1 MITEKLTQGKLT
13 QQDRDILK
21 QIRAAQAVQAKGRAP
36 YKPRPRVRR
45 PWLGTLNWE
54 RHKAKQASK
63 RKARNIQARK
73 TRKAQR
79 RAG

>member
-1 MITEKLTQGKLT
+1 MSTGKMTEQE
-13 QQDRDILK
+13 RDILF
-21 QIRAAQAVQAKGRAP
+21 AQLRKATGDSKPRE
-36 YKPRPRVRR
+36 YTPRPRVRR

-54 RHKAKQASK
+54 RSKAKRAAR

-73 TRKAQR
+73 ARKAQR

>member
-1 MITEKLTQGKLT
+1 MNTDIKEMKA
-13 QQDRDILK
+13 QQERDIIE
-21 QIRAAQAVQAKGRAP
+21 QIRAAQAGGARDREP
-36 YKPRPRVRR
+36 FRPGQRVRR

-54 RHKAKQASK
+54 RHKAKLARK
-63 RKARNIQARK
+63 RRAGNIQARK

>member
-1 MITEKLTQGKLT
+1 MITEKMT
-13 QQDRDILK
+13 QQDRDIIE
-21 QIRAAQAVQAKGRAP
+21 QIKAVQAMNAKGRKP
-36 YKPRPRVRR
+36 FRPRPRVRR

-54 RHKAKQASK
+54 RHKAKLAKK